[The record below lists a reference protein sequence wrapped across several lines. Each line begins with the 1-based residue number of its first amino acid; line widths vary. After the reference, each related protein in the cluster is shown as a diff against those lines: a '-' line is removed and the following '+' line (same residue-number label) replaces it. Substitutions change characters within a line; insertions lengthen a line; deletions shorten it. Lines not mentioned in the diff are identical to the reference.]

1 MVSVAPAVACGQLT
15 WITVILTSMN
25 RANSRNEF
33 HELLMEGCD
42 YFVNNLDV
50 SDFGVFG
57 ENVDAFQL
65 PPRRTADVLVRSYFS
80 TVHPFFPV
88 LLQRDFIAQYQ
99 SYFETRH
106 PPTGCIHWIATLNLV
121 FALGALYGYS
131 SRATFIG
138 SDKDHV
144 LYFLRSRILS
154 QEPPQMFDLPTMDHV
169 QYTTISGIY
178 LFASCQ
184 MNR

>member
-1 MVSVAPAVACGQLT
+1 
-15 WITVILTSMN
+15 MN
-25 RANSRNEF
+25 RASSLDEF
-33 HELLMEGCD
+33 RRLLMEGCD
-42 YFVNNLDV
+42 YFANNLDV
-50 SDFGVFG
+50 TDFGVFG

-65 PPRRTADVLVRSYFS
+65 PPRQTADILVRSFFT

-88 LLQRDFIAQYQ
+88 LSQRDFVAQYQ

-106 PPTGCIHWIATLNLV
+106 PPRSSIHWIAMLNLV

-131 SRATFIG
+131 CKASFIG

-154 QEPPQMFDLPTMDHV
+154 QEPTHMFDFPTMDHV
-169 QYTTISGIY
+169 QYTTMSGIY

>member
-1 MVSVAPAVACGQLT
+1 
-15 WITVILTSMN
+15 MN
-25 RANSRNEF
+25 RASSLDEF
-33 HELLMEGCD
+33 HQLLMEGCD
-42 YFVNNLDV
+42 YFANHLDV

-65 PPRRTADVLVRSYFS
+65 PPRETADMLVHSYFS

-88 LLQRDFIAQYQ
+88 LSQSDFIAQYQ

-106 PPTGCIHWIATLNLV
+106 PPGGSIHWIAMLNLV
-121 FALGALYGYS
+121 FALGALYGYQ
-131 SRATFIG
+131 ATFIG

-144 LYFLRSRILS
+144 LYFLRSRILT
-154 QEPPQMFDLPTMDHV
+154 QEPTQMFDLPTMDHV
-169 QYTTISGIY
+169 QCTTISGIY
-178 LFASCQ
+178 LLASYQ